1 MVQCPLLMLGLYES
15 SFGMSDD
22 LTLITK
28 IEEMDG
34 QKIIDLFDE
43 LDAEIK
49 GNFSGKIPISKKNG
63 KWNLE
68 EGYIEL
74 DTDENRTLRYNAK
87 GLLTKDLAVGTEEY
101 KRMKMAEDALSNL
114 NLQFLKI
121 SIVVEGESRKIKGSI
136 IGESILD
143 DGTKIL
149 LDYRPNTVAGL
160 DELIEY
166 INK

>member
-1 MVQCPLLMLGLYES
+1 M
-15 SFGMSDD
+15 
-22 LTLITK
+22 
-28 IEEMDG
+28 
-34 QKIIDLFDE
+34 
-43 LDAEIK
+43 
-49 GNFSGKIPISKKNG
+49 
-63 KWNLE
+63 
-68 EGYIEL
+68 

>member
-1 MVQCPLLMLGLYES
+1 
-15 SFGMSDD
+15 
-22 LTLITK
+22 
-28 IEEMDG
+28 
-34 QKIIDLFDE
+34 
-43 LDAEIK
+43 
-49 GNFSGKIPISKKNG
+49 
-63 KWNLE
+63 
-68 EGYIEL
+68 
-74 DTDENRTLRYNAK
+74 
-87 GLLTKDLAVGTEEY
+87 
-101 KRMKMAEDALSNL
+101 
-114 NLQFLKI
+114 LKI

>member
-1 MVQCPLLMLGLYES
+1 
-15 SFGMSDD
+15 
-22 LTLITK
+22 
-28 IEEMDG
+28 
-34 QKIIDLFDE
+34 
-43 LDAEIK
+43 
-49 GNFSGKIPISKKNG
+49 
-63 KWNLE
+63 
-68 EGYIEL
+68 L

>member
-1 MVQCPLLMLGLYES
+1 MYES
-15 SFGMSDD
+15 SFGLSDD

-49 GNFSGKIPISKKNG
+49 GSFSGKIPISKKNG

-74 DTDENRTLRYNAK
+74 DTAENRTLRYNAQ

-166 INK
+166 INKSQTSSD

>member
-1 MVQCPLLMLGLYES
+1 
-15 SFGMSDD
+15 
-22 LTLITK
+22 
-28 IEEMDG
+28 
-34 QKIIDLFDE
+34 
-43 LDAEIK
+43 
-49 GNFSGKIPISKKNG
+49 
-63 KWNLE
+63 
-68 EGYIEL
+68 
-74 DTDENRTLRYNAK
+74 
-87 GLLTKDLAVGTEEY
+87 
-101 KRMKMAEDALSNL
+101 MKMAEDALSNL